1 MEWIGVI
8 GAIESHSSNSISEND
23 VLMSYLSL
31 DIALNVEPDFAV
43 ETQAEAEGVLE
54 SKIEFVSVVN
64 S

>member
-1 MEWIGVI
+1 
-8 GAIESHSSNSISEND
+8 
-23 VLMSYLSL
+23 MSYLSL